1 MAANSKKQ
9 VVGAANATKALD
21 EEDSVVFVYD
31 RRKGN
36 EPERKIDIG
45 GVFNFPTFKERIRQE
60 FNISNNIHFVIATT
74 NREEIKDNGGYEELI
89 DSGDTLYILN
99 HINQNLPAPA
109 KERVEF
115 LPHYDTLV
123 KSGMYEYYASAGQNP
138 LPFAFAELIDNSLTA
153 TCDNLGP
160 RTIELRLFLD
170 ESGDKSMICIIDNGK
185 GMTSRQLNNWAIYR
199 LSKFIRKER
208 RPKQTD
214 DDDNRSNSPANEAVP
229 RSLTSDI
236 SYFGVGGKQAI
247 FFIGQGT
254 RMITKP
260 KDSRD
265 VHELTISKEEF
276 ERREKNR
283 ESIYSG
289 FISNRPVG
297 DARHLGSDDQN
308 LKNLIKEEI
317 GKESFTHVIITGINS
332 HHIHYL
338 KHDFVGWC
346 RQLAHIYH
354 YYIHGPRGNEA
365 SGLGNKRPIS
375 PFKNIDITV
384 EIHERGKTPRVIS
397 LRDIK
402 DDMQTKYIRSAIDSF
417 EFRAVVEGT
426 GIVEGILRYHPFLYD
441 KETFPAVDSIPGVD
455 GDVIEEEDYYNED
468 RPARGNRPI
477 FECYWSG
484 RLIPYTCVENFDW
497 CSAPKKR
504 GPIPVECYNRISGVL
519 WTNDKFEV
527 STNKLTFIDLEVR
540 LKDKNTIFQKIVLGQ
555 AQRVKIDRQFHE
567 WLRECHETY
576 DKQVKFCS
584 FEGAI
589 ARPEIAVKRQQSPW
603 AVYKAIEWDGK
614 IFKRGQLVR
623 TFRTVPII
631 TGTIKRFLLYGHHEG
646 DVFATGGE
654 MEIAQEP
661 KLLYDEVK
669 VVPLSKLDRSANDR
683 ILKRFIEE
691 EEGKLPEK
699 LIVTWPEGN
708 QVKQGD
714 RMAAG
719 STVGA
724 IQVDIKNRKGE
735 SISRL
740 PGSHLAAKKLLV
752 ELKVILHTPNGEE
765 ELVSHLSQYV
775 KAWSYWFK
783 RMENMKNLGDHT
795 IKIQVV
801 LNESGVTAFG
811 GRPLPN
817 HKIKFSITEA
827 PPSKFSVGLLDPPFR
842 VGVPFNIPLE
852 LQDEFNHSTKPVPNM
867 KPVLEASGLE
877 LSYAGVQARGTT
889 LLVKDVTAI
898 GDVGSF
904 QGKNFNFKVTL
915 PGLAFPTQ
923 TLKIRLSPGQPHSL
937 HVPTF
942 VEEISIE
949 NGQALNVTIE
959 VRDKAGNI
967 TVHPKLDVTC
977 KFLGAPGLPTYC
989 GDCSTGKTTLT
1000 GNIIFFKNLK
1010 KGQKIT
1016 AKVWLP
1022 NFSDISP
1029 IEKVIQVLPNS
1040 NPHYIDMWYTE
1051 NSGSTK
1057 LRHQQELR
1065 WPAGD
1070 HIKGILFALFDEG
1083 FRQIKISPEIASK
1096 VKVSWMP
1103 RLSHEKVQQGILPD
1117 IKVPASAAEAKYVQL
1132 SLSDGSGLE
1141 FGFTIRPEPGEVSQI
1156 KCVCQGSK
1164 KVRLGEVLDGD
1175 IIVNVTDSH
1184 GNPIKKVP
1192 HGALSH
1198 LEVTGE
1204 GLKTKQLQKFIIPNT
1219 GFALRQVRFEGGP
1232 LGQRELCV
1240 KYHDFTEYVK
1250 LQMLAGPPTKLSFID
1265 TSLYEPV
1272 SVFSG
1277 SRIDKNLTVQLCDE
1291 NDNPTS
1297 DTNARM
1303 TLTGSSGLD
1312 NVNLQM
1318 KADKDGRAGFGR
1330 PIISA
1335 ATGHHKLTIKA
1346 IVGRNVLVSTVD
1358 IYIQPDPNKPTAVF
1372 VEFEKIPS
1380 LIVGDFFPAF
1390 DVRVEAEDGSVFLK
1404 LPPKNVLMRLWKVDT
1419 SSQTKPSPEA
1429 VSYVPDNRQQ
1439 DDKPGHFYFRKR
1451 KAPEVAGHYNMF
1463 FQVMIG
1469 HQDTIISETLSF
1481 VVHPGPPVKLVPDS
1495 HQPMVTVSNTQKS
1508 LSRSLVRTLKLQLK
1522 DQYGNATGSNVSGKV
1537 VVSLCGDGGNELPML
1552 VGNKSSAEF
1561 SMTKGVVTVQNL
1573 VLQESTPGKDGGEYS
1588 LKVEVQSPQLKPT
1601 NVDPYV
1607 QPFLFYNDARKQ
1619 YRMSQLTK
1627 ERDTLLQ
1634 TINVFQGFFQ
1644 TTDKLIAEMKMSVQE
1659 AQHNENQIKSELRK
1673 LLIQTS
1679 QVNTVETIQRLLSEA
1694 QRQRET
1700 MLQLP
1705 RRKCELSMYVDMN
1718 SNPAILGKIGQL
1730 AEVVDDTIAHVLS
1743 WHMLTDMDCLVVR
1756 TSEAAMKVYQATQ
1769 GRQQVLP
1776 LDSIFR
1782 KSIPNWNR
1790 ELPHT
1795 RFLRTYQPP
1804 GNPVFARHLL
1814 QFPAHEESCRLVFG
1828 QLLGDVIILD
1838 TLEDAT
1844 AYRRE
1849 IVNVTPCPTLLTRD
1863 GNRVKS
1869 NGKFGGTHNQFLPLE
1884 KMKGVIFGAPIPEAC
1899 HQLSKQIELLE
1910 SLLQATQK
1918 RLEVEQELTVQEE
1931 EQKSASMRNKRR
1943 ECQEAVEQLAL
1954 VEKKLGMNQSSAEGD
1969 VGPERSGRLTPQQQ
1983 QQGKRVRSS
1992 SRSPVSSVTEESSPS
2007 TRSRR
2012 TPVSGS
2018 TGSTKR
2024 RR

>member
-1 MAANSKKQ
+1 MKKMAANSKTN
-9 VVGAANATKALD
+9 VVRRATKTLD

-31 RRKGN
+31 RRKGS
-36 EPERKIDIG
+36 EPERRIDLG
-45 GVFNFPTFKERIRQE
+45 GVFNYQTFRDRIRQE
-60 FNISNNIHFVIATT
+60 FNISSNTHFVITTT
-74 NREEIKDNGGYEELI
+74 NRKEVNDDEYEDLV

-99 HINQNLPAPA
+99 HISQNLPAPA

-123 KSGMYEYYASAGQNP
+123 KSGIYEYYASAGQNP
-138 LPFAFAELIDNSLTA
+138 LPFALAELIDNSLTA
-153 TCDNLGP
+153 TSDNLGP
-160 RTIELRLFLD
+160 RSIELRLFLD
-170 ESGDKSMICIIDNGK
+170 ESGDKSMICVIDNGK

-199 LSKFIRKER
+199 LSKFIRKEKK
-208 RPKQTD
+208 PKQNED
-214 DDDNRSNSPANEAVP
+214 DEDGRPNTPTNESVP

-283 ESIYSG
+283 EAIYSG

-297 DARHLGSDDQN
+297 DARHLGSDEQN
-308 LKNLIKEEI
+308 VKNLISEEV
-317 GKESFTHVIITGINS
+317 GKESFTHVIITGINPD
-332 HHIHYL
+332 HIHYL
-338 KHDFVGWC
+338 KHDFNGWC

-365 SGLGNKRPIS
+365 SGLGNKRPMS

-384 EIHERGKTPRVIS
+384 GIYDRGKTPRLIS
-397 LRDIK
+397 LRDIM
-402 DDMQTKYIRSAIDSF
+402 DDMQTKYIRSAVDSF

-441 KETFPAVDSIPGVD
+441 KETFPIDSIPGAESDMDD
-455 GDVIEEEDYYNED
+455 GEYYKED

-484 RLIPYTCVENFDW
+484 RLIPYTYVENFDW
-497 CSAPKKR
+497 CSSPKKR
-504 GPIPVECYNRISGVL
+504 GPIPTECYNRISGVL

-540 LKDKNTIFQKIVLGQ
+540 LRDIKNTIFQKIVLGQ

-567 WLRECHETY
+567 WLRECHENY
-576 DKQVKFCS
+576 DKQVKFCG
-584 FEGAI
+584 FEGTI
-589 ARPEIAVKRQQSPW
+589 SRPELTVKRQQSPW
-603 AVYKAIEWDGK
+603 AVFKAIEWDGK

-623 TFRTVPII
+623 TFRTMPHI

-661 KLLYDEVK
+661 RLLYNEVK
-669 VVPLSKLDRSANDR
+669 IVPLSKLERSANDR
-683 ILKRFIEE
+683 VLKRFIEE

-699 LIVTWPEGN
+699 LVVNWPEGN

-724 IQVDIKNRKGE
+724 IQVDIRNRKGE

-740 PGSHLAAKKLLV
+740 PGSHLTPKKLLV
-752 ELKVILHTPNGEE
+752 ELKVMLHTHNGEE

-801 LNESGVTAFG
+801 LNESGVTEFG
-811 GRPLPN
+811 GKPLPS

-842 VGVPFNIPLE
+842 VGIPFNIPLE
-852 LQDEFNHSTKPVPNM
+852 LQDEFNHCTKPVPDM
-867 KPVLEASGLE
+867 RPLLEANGLQ
-877 LSYAGVQARGTT
+877 LSFAGVQARGTT
-889 LLVKDVTAI
+889 LIVKDVTAT

-904 QGKNFNFKVTL
+904 QGKNFNLKVTL
-915 PGLAFPTQ
+915 PGLTFPTQ
-923 TLKIRLSPGQPHSL
+923 TMKIRLAPGPPYSL
-937 HVPTF
+937 TVPTF
-942 VEEISIE
+942 DEEISIE

-967 TVHPKLDVTC
+967 TVHPKLHVTC
-977 KFLGAPGLPTYC
+977 KFLGAPGLPTYS
-989 GDCSTGKTTLT
+989 GDCSSGKTTLT

-1010 KGQKIT
+1010 KGQRIT
-1016 AKVWLP
+1016 AKVSLQ
-1022 NFSDISP
+1022 NFSDVLP
-1029 IEKVIQVLPNS
+1029 VEKAIQVLPNS
-1040 NPHYIDMWYTE
+1040 NPFYIDMWYTE
-1051 NSGSTK
+1051 KKGSTK
-1057 LRHQQELR
+1057 LRDQQELK
-1065 WPAGD
+1065 WPAGE
-1070 HIKGILFALFDEG
+1070 HIGGILFALFDEG
-1083 FRQIKISPEIASK
+1083 GRQIKISPEVASK

-1103 RLSHEKVQQGILPD
+1103 RLNQDKLQQGILPD
-1117 IKVPASAAEAKYVQL
+1117 IKVPSSAADSKYVQL
-1132 SLSDGSGLE
+1132 SLSDGSGVE

-1156 KCVCQGSK
+1156 RCVCQGSRK
-1164 KVRLGEVLDGD
+1164 ARLGENLDGD
-1175 IIVNVTDSH
+1175 IVINVTDSH
-1184 GNPIKKVP
+1184 GNPIKKMP

-1204 GLKTKQLQKFIIPNT
+1204 GLKTKQLQKVILSNT
-1219 GFALRQVRFEGGP
+1219 GFALRQVRFEGGN
-1232 LGQRELCV
+1232 LGQRELCI
-1240 KYHDFTEYVK
+1240 KYHEFTDYVK
-1250 LQMLAGPPTKLSFID
+1250 LQMLAGPATKLMFVD

-1272 SVFSG
+1272 TVYSG
-1277 SRIDKNLTVQLCDE
+1277 SRLDKNLTVQLCDDA
-1291 NDNPTS
+1291 DNPT
-1297 DTNARM
+1297 TEPNARM
-1303 TLTGSSGLD
+1303 TLTGSSGLE

-1318 KADKDGRAGFGR
+1318 KADKDGRATFGR
-1330 PIISA
+1330 PIIVA
-1335 ATGHHKLTIKA
+1335 ATGHHKLTIRA
-1346 IVGRNVLVSTVD
+1346 IVGRSALVITVD
-1358 IYIQPDPNKPTAVF
+1358 VYVQPDPNKLTKVL
-1372 VEFEKIPS
+1372 VDYDKTRS
-1380 LIVGDFFPAF
+1380 LVVGDFFPAF
-1390 DVRVEAEDGSVFLK
+1390 DVRVEAEDGSVFMK
-1404 LPPKNVLMRLWKVDT
+1404 LPAKNILMRLWIVDA
-1419 SSQTKPSPEA
+1419 SSQNKPSQQA

-1451 KAPEVAGHYNMF
+1451 KAPEVAGQYNLF
-1463 FQVMIG
+1463 FQVSTG
-1469 HQDTIISETLSF
+1469 NQNTIVSDTLSYMIN
-1481 VVHPGPPVKLVPDS
+1481 PGPPVKLVPDS
-1495 HQPMVTVSNTQKS
+1495 RQAMMTVSNTQKS

-1522 DQYGNATGSNVSGKV
+1522 DQYGNATGGNISGKV
-1537 VVSLCGDGGNELPML
+1537 TVSLCGDGGNEIPML
-1552 VGNKSSAEF
+1552 VGNTSSAEF
-1561 SMTKGVVTVQNL
+1561 NMSKGTVTVQNL

-1588 LKVEVQSPQLKPT
+1588 LKVEVQSPQLKQT
-1601 NVDPYV
+1601 NVEPYV

-1619 YRMSQLTK
+1619 YRMAQLTK

-1644 TTDKLIAEMKMSVQE
+1644 TTDKLVAEMKMSVQE
-1659 AQHNENQIKSELRK
+1659 AQQNESQIKGELRK
-1673 LLIQTS
+1673 TAIHSNQINS
-1679 QVNTVETIQRLLSEA
+1679 VESIQRLLGQA

-1700 MLQLP
+1700 LMQAP
-1705 RRKCELSMYVDMN
+1705 RRKCGLSTYVDMN
-1718 SNPAILGKIGQL
+1718 NDPAILGKIGQL
-1730 AEVVDDTIAHVLS
+1730 AEVDDDVVAHVLS
-1743 WHMLTDMDCLVVR
+1743 WHMYSDMDCLVVR
-1756 TSEAAMKVYQATQ
+1756 TSEAAMKVYKATH

-1782 KSIPNWNR
+1782 KNIPNWNR
-1790 ELPHT
+1790 ELPH
-1795 RFLRTYQPP
+1795 LRYLKNYQPT

-1814 QFPAHEESCRLVFG
+1814 KFPANEDSCKLVFG
-1828 QLLGDVIILD
+1828 QLLTDLIILD

-1844 AYRRE
+1844 EYRRE
-1849 IVNVTPCPTLLTRD
+1849 IVKVIPCPTLLTRD
-1863 GNRVKS
+1863 GNRIKS
-1869 NGKFGGTHNQFLPLE
+1869 NGKFGGTQNQFLPLE
-1884 KMKGVIFGAPIPEAC
+1884 KMKGAIFGAPIPNGC
-1899 HQLSKQIELLE
+1899 HQLSRQIELLE
-1910 SLLQATQK
+1910 SLQQAIQK
-1918 RLEVEQELTVQEE
+1918 RVEVELELRTQEE
-1931 EQKSASMRNKRR
+1931 EQNSAAMRNKRR
-1943 ECQEAVEQLAL
+1943 ECQEAAEQLAL
-1954 VEKKLGMNQSSAEGD
+1954 VEKKLGMTQTSPEGAEGQ
-1969 VGPERSGRLTPQQQ
+1969 ERSGRLTPQLHLH
-1983 QQGKRVRSS
+1983 GKRGRSS
-1992 SRSPVSSVTEESSPS
+1992 SRSPASSIADESSPS

-2012 TPVSGS
+2012 TPGTAATVSV
-2018 TGSTKR
+2018 KR